1 MLTIDDR
8 RSDDRPF
15 AAYPKSFRKRCPNRA
30 VSTMASRPGQRFRP
44 QDTSAQAPLGSR
56 HGMGKPPPPDAARKQ
71 IMAMNEAT
79 MPGDIG
85 FMATLGTGE
94 GEHIWNRMAMVIRK
108 HSLDVRL
115 LMDAHDRR
123 NRGFVDVQTFRRSL
137 CYAFGNQWIELGM
150 STAEFNEI
158 CEPYRSRLP
167 HAKGEPDAFI
177 MWQKFAADLQC
188 LANTRRPSQNFLA
201 KLEEVERKEKVDLE
215 LQAKWGMD
223 VFTLT
228 SALSAIKDRL
238 LTYNTS
244 INKAF
249 QRIDLDNSGSVS
261 QPVGKVESESAVLVR
276 PQLVPLACLGEIS
289 SLRCALGTSRRAAQ
303 GICSAAARP
312 GRCRRIQQRSIHTQV
327 NVKEMLHCFKD
338 AHIEHI
344 VNENTLNLIMGYC
357 DKTGD
362 GETNCNELTLLCTY
376 CIPTR
381 LPLAYYA
388 QARSTTMSW
397 LPSS

>member
-1 MLTIDDR
+1 
-8 RSDDRPF
+8 
-15 AAYPKSFRKRCPNRA
+15 
-30 VSTMASRPGQRFRP
+30 
-44 QDTSAQAPLGSR
+44 
-56 HGMGKPPPPDAARKQ
+56 
-71 IMAMNEAT
+71 MAMNEAT

-261 QPVGKVESESAVLVR
+261 QPVGKVESESAELVR

>member
-1 MLTIDDR
+1 MG
-8 RSDDRPF
+8 S
-15 AAYPKSFRKRCPNRA
+15 
-30 VSTMASRPGQRFRP
+30 MASRPGQRFRP

-56 HGMGKPPPPDAARKQ
+56 HGMEAPPRPDPARKQ
-71 IMAMNEAT
+71 IMTMNEAT

-94 GEHIWNRMAMVIRK
+94 GEHIWNRMAMMIRK

-177 MWQKFAADLQC
+177 MWQKFAADLQT

-201 KLEEVERKEKVDLE
+201 KLEEVERKERVDLE
-215 LQAKWGMD
+215 LQEKWGMD

-261 QPVGKVESESAVLVR
+261 QPVGKVENCPECGAGKAT
-276 PQLVPLACLGEIS
+276 QLAPLACLGESS
-289 SLRCALGTSRRAAQ
+289 SLRCALGTSPQRRSGDPQ
-303 GICSAAARP
+303 CGCEARP
-312 GRCRRIQQRSIHTQV
+312 MSPNPAAFYTHPGQRRGDAPLLQGRAHRAHRQRKHARPDHVLLRRDR
-327 NVKEMLHCFKD
+327 
-338 AHIEHI
+338 
-344 VNENTLNLIMGYC
+344 
-357 DKTGD
+357 
-362 GETNCNELTLLCTY
+362 
-376 CIPTR
+376 R
-381 LPLAYYA
+381 
-388 QARSTTMSW
+388 R
-397 LPSS
+397 

>member
-1 MLTIDDR
+1 
-8 RSDDRPF
+8 
-15 AAYPKSFRKRCPNRA
+15 
-30 VSTMASRPGQRFRP
+30 MASRPGQRFRP

-56 HGMGKPPPPDAARKQ
+56 GMSKPPPVDPARKQ
-71 IMAMNEAT
+71 IIMMNEAT
-79 MPGDIG
+79 MPGDVG

-94 GEHIWNRMAMVIRK
+94 GEHIWNRMAMLIRK

-150 STAEFNEI
+150 TTAEFNEI

-177 MWQKFAADLQC
+177 MWQKFSADLQT
-188 LANTRRPSQNFLA
+188 LANTRRPSVDFLA
-201 KLEEVERKEKVDLE
+201 KLEEIERKEKVDLE

-244 INKAF
+244 INKV
-249 QRIDLDNSGSVS
+249 I
-261 QPVGKVESESAVLVR
+261 
-276 PQLVPLACLGEIS
+276 
-289 SLRCALGTSRRAAQ
+289 TSR
-303 GICSAAARP
+303 AR
-312 GRCRRIQQRSIHTQV
+312 V
-327 NVKEMLHCFKD
+327 
-338 AHIEHI
+338 
-344 VNENTLNLIMGYC
+344 
-357 DKTGD
+357 
-362 GETNCNELTLLCTY
+362 
-376 CIPTR
+376 
-381 LPLAYYA
+381 
-388 QARSTTMSW
+388 
-397 LPSS
+397 